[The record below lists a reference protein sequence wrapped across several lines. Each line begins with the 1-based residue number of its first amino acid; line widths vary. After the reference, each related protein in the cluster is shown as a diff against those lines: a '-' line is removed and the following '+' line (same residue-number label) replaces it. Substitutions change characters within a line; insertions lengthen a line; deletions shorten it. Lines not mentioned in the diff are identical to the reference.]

1 MFKNRSI
8 DSSKPA
14 FCDSAAFLRMERAD
28 PRFLETYARYVE
40 AQTYEEEY
48 LLDARRKIDVVAEA
62 VRACVAKDGRMGACV
77 DASGMVGRM
86 LDRLE
91 VWNYVAKATL
101 TITFGTSEH
110 EPEYFWVLDEGH
122 FVASHAIVVAPPY
135 GVVDVTIKQ
144 QPYPPEKRA
153 LLPDIVLGDHFDL
166 STWEAD
172 DLASPDVQIAALQA
186 GFRRFADYVRR
197 TNPQMLEVMEALP
210 PRVLTM
216 ENLALKYVPVAVGG
230 FTEPLEELFGYKP
243 CGKTA
248 LELFESDVVPRLGP

>member
-1 MFKNRSI
+1 MSLAADQCCDHLYMPTWRLSNRSDQRKLERMFKNRSI

-110 EPEYFWVLDEGH
+110 EPEYFWVLD
-122 FVASHAIVVAPPY
+122 
-135 GVVDVTIKQ
+135 
-144 QPYPPEKRA
+144 
-153 LLPDIVLGDHFDL
+153 
-166 STWEAD
+166 
-172 DLASPDVQIAALQA
+172 
-186 GFRRFADYVRR
+186 
-197 TNPQMLEVMEALP
+197 
-210 PRVLTM
+210 
-216 ENLALKYVPVAVGG
+216 
-230 FTEPLEELFGYKP
+230 
-243 CGKTA
+243 
-248 LELFESDVVPRLGP
+248 